1 MLLENVF
8 GEVYEKVNV
17 SLTLQ
22 IALEMLFQNYY
33 FLFGDKEGRQSK
45 GKYREYFLPF
55 CCPSFSLLFF
65 FFIE

>member
-8 GEVYEKVNV
+8 GEVYEKVNM

-22 IALEMLFQNYY
+22 IAFDTPFQNYF

-45 GKYREYFLPF
+45 GRYGEYFLPF
-55 CCPSFSLLFF
+55 L
-65 FFIE
+65 